1 MDVCGEGNVPTVI
14 FSWTLSNR
22 DQNTG
27 WKPSSGFRMAQFQYL
42 ILQAHYTTQHLIL
55 NTQDGNDTELYL
67 ELTRNPYY
75 ETLFIHLHRLDIR
88 FSIV

>member
-1 MDVCGEGNVPTVI
+1 
-14 FSWTLSNR
+14 
-22 DQNTG
+22 
-27 WKPSSGFRMAQFQYL
+27 MAQFQYL

-75 ETLFIHLHRLDIR
+75 ENLFIHLVHRLDIR
-88 FSIV
+88 FSIVLIGSSMPSEVIS